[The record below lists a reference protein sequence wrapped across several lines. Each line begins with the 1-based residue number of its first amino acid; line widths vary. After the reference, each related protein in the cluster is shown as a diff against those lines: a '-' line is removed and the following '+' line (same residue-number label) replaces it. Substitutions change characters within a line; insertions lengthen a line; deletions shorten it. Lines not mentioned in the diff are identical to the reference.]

1 MRRVVVLQTTAR
13 RVAQP
18 QLLNYIYVVRM
29 TTTMRKR
36 RERGTGK
43 NTVLLNV
50 HVEAAVKHTIDELA
64 DAIGVGQGRVI
75 DLLLEVVPAPTTS
88 RAKQVTRVRRVRGEG
103 KNTLPLNAHID
114 LDTKSKL
121 EALANARG
129 LTQGRLIDALIK
141 DTTIHPD
148 GRPDFYT
155 GPMATDYFE
164 ELPLATSA

>member
-1 MRRVVVLQTTAR
+1 
-13 RVAQP
+13 
-18 QLLNYIYVVRM
+18 M

-50 HVEAAVKHTIDELA
+50 HVEAEVKHTIDQLA
-64 DAIGVGQGRVI
+64 DAIGVGQGRVL
-75 DLLLEVVPAPTTS
+75 DLLLGAVPAPS
-88 RAKQVTRVRRVRGEG
+88 VTQSKAAGRERRVRGEG
-103 KNTLPLNAHID
+103 KTTLPLNAHID

-129 LTQGRLIDALIK
+129 LTQGRLVDALIK
-141 DTTIHPD
+141 DTTIGDD
-148 GRPDFYT
+148 GRPDFYD
-155 GPMATDYFE
+155 GSMAADFYE